1 MGGGSTV
8 STPTKE
14 SFQEAIEE
22 YWHDRPPASFED
34 VMALYGVLA
43 VAESG
48 GELYTTSSKLD
59 PFVDEGRLITV
70 DVNLTGDTPAIE
82 GFDRKPLREDDI
94 PNLGYSHKSSGRGAK
109 YSLTQIGSK
118 NGNDADGVA
127 GTILSRVRSWT
138 GQDRVQSVTGD
149 DGHPDGWIID
159 ALEGLFEKDSDSIE
173 SLKEDIVSRLPA
185 DESIPTV
192 LTFRFRVDTGE
203 IKGPDD
209 RGIDWVYPGDID
221 VLDIAMR
228 RYATGNAADKN
239 IKSGTSEG
247 DAVGVV
253 TGSEGHVVGT
263 PESPLGIFSVK
274 HPDAQPALRKQESW
288 RNYPVSE
295 DVAMLF
301 SKGQDLVEACVHR
314 NGGME
319 TYALPYFAGE
329 LTAEKAQLLY
339 RAIDALRKPDDDET
353 GTPPMARVTY
363 RLQDSDDESIREL
376 AETELRFYMITMPIS
391 DDKNIVAEESAA
403 DTYWL
408 TTLADALVDTRQ
420 GATLDPGRGGFTP
433 FDGWPLLDLPA
444 DRDQGRKVAYGLIA
458 GHEFTNSTFAYR
470 DEEGDDF
477 RRIVDHRLIAGTPI
491 EASVLFQ
498 EYLNRYEDA
507 SEDGDPPPAPLI
519 AQQLVQ
525 LEALSRA
532 GLLNGLDVPIEPDQD
547 MTSITQSDT
556 DMTDVSQI
564 RKQRLKSFLERP
576 LFDSTTRRAAAV
588 SGVLVGQVSWYQEN
602 QRGIGRPLDSK
613 TAGDELT
620 ANGLENA
627 LTSALEKAK
636 IYAHDSEYER
646 DVLFPETVDELL
658 ETTEEMPTKW
668 DIDKRELRFCY
679 VLGHAHGRRS
689 MPVAFDLR
697 EDGTQADTAEE
708 QSAD

>member
-1 MGGGSTV
+1 V
-8 STPTKE
+8 SSPT
-14 SFQEAIEE
+14 SADFQAAIDE
-22 YWHDRPPASFED
+22 YWHGRPPASFED
-34 VMALYGVLA
+34 VMTLYGVLA

-48 GELYTTSSKLD
+48 GELYTTSSKLA
-59 PFVDEGRLITV
+59 PFLDEGRLITV
-70 DVNLTGDTPAIE
+70 DVDLTGETPTME
-82 GFDRKPLREDDI
+82 GFERQPLREDDI
-94 PNLGYSHKSSGRGAK
+94 SNLAYSHKSSGRGAK

-118 NGNDADGVA
+118 SGNDAEGVA
-127 GTILSRVRSWT
+127 NTILGRVRSWT
-138 GQDRVQSVTGD
+138 GQDRVQSVAGD

-159 ALEGLFEKDSDSIE
+159 ALADLFEKE
-173 SLKEDIVSRLPA
+173 SETLTSLEEDLVSRLPP
-185 DESIPTV
+185 DESTPTV
-192 LTFRFRVDTGE
+192 LTIRFRVDTAE
-203 IKGPDD
+203 IEGPDD
-209 RGIDWVYPGDID
+209 RGVDWIHPADID
-221 VLDIAMR
+221 VLNAAMR

-239 IKSGTSEG
+239 IDSGASEG

-253 TGSEGHVVGT
+253 TGDEAHVVGT

-319 TYALPYFAGE
+319 TYAFPYFAGK

-339 RAIDALRKPDDDET
+339 RAIDALRNPDDDET

-363 RLQDSDDESIREL
+363 RLQDSDDEAIREL
-376 AETELRFYMITMPIS
+376 ARTELRFYMITMPIS
-391 DDKNIVAEESAA
+391 DDKNVIAEEPAA

-420 GATLDPGRGGFTP
+420 GPTLQPEHGGFTP
-433 FDGWPLLDLPA
+433 HDGWPLLDLPT
-444 DRDQGRKVAYGLIA
+444 DRDHGRKVAYGLIA

-477 RRIVDHRLIAGTPI
+477 RRIVEHRLIAGTPI
-491 EASVLFQ
+491 QASVLFE
-498 EYLNRYEDA
+498 EYLNRYDDA
-507 SEDGDPPPAPLI
+507 SEGGDPPPAPLI

-525 LEALSRA
+525 LETLSRA
-532 GLLNGLDVPIEPDQD
+532 GLLDGLDVPIEPDQN
-547 MTSITQSDT
+547 MTSVTDNNT
-556 DMTDVSQI
+556 DMTDVAQI
-564 RKQRLKSFLERP
+564 RTQRLESFLDRP
-576 LFDSTTRRAAAV
+576 LFASTTRRAAAV
-588 SGVLVGQVSWYQEN
+588 TGVLVGQVSWHQEN
-602 QRGIGRPLDSK
+602 ERGIGRPLDSK

-620 ANGLENA
+620 KNGLENA

-636 IYAHDSEYER
+636 VYAHDSEYER
-646 DVLFPETVDELL
+646 DVLFPETVDALL
-658 ETTEEMPTKW
+658 ETTEEMPTTW

-689 MPVAFDLR
+689 MPVAFDLKKDDNQT
-697 EDGTQADTAEE
+697 EMTDEQPAD
-708 QSAD
+708 

>member
-1 MGGGSTV
+1 
-8 STPTKE
+8 
-14 SFQEAIEE
+14 
-22 YWHDRPPASFED
+22 
-34 VMALYGVLA
+34 MALYGVLA

-70 DVNLTGDTPAIE
+70 DVDLTGDAPAIE
-82 GFDRKPLREDDI
+82 GFERQPLRESDI
-94 PNLGYSHKSSGRGAK
+94 PNLAYSHKSSGRGAK

-118 NGNDADGVA
+118 NGNDANGVA
-127 GTILSRVRSWT
+127 STILGRVRSWT

-159 ALEGLFEKDSDSIE
+159 ALADLFEKDSDSLE
-173 SLKEDIVSRLPA
+173 SLEEDIVSRLPA

-192 LTFRFRVDTGE
+192 LTIRFRVDTTE
-203 IKGPDD
+203 IEGPDD
-209 RGIDWVYPGDID
+209 RGADWIYPADID
-221 VLDIAMR
+221 VLNAAMR

-239 IKSGTSEG
+239 IDSGASEG

-253 TGSEGHVVGT
+253 TGEEAHVVGT

-301 SKGQDLVEACVHR
+301 SKGQDLIDACVHR
-314 NGGME
+314 NGGIE

-339 RAIDALRKPDDDET
+339 RAIDALRNSDDDET

-363 RLQDSDDESIREL
+363 RFQDSDDETIREL
-376 AETELRFYMITMPIS
+376 AETELRFYMVTMPIS
-391 DDKNIVAEESAA
+391 DDKNVIAEEPAA

-420 GATLDPGRGGFTP
+420 GPTLDPERGGFTP
-433 FDGWPLLDLPA
+433 HQGWPLLDLPTK
-444 DRDQGRKVAYGLIA
+444 RDPGRKVAYGLIA

-477 RRIVDHRLIAGTPI
+477 RRIVDHRIIAGTPI
-491 EASVLFQ
+491 EASVLFG
-498 EYLNRYEDA
+498 EYLDRYDDA

-532 GLLNGLDVPIEPDQD
+532 GLLNGLDVPIEPDQQMTSLTERNID
-547 MTSITQSDT
+547 MTE
-556 DMTDVSQI
+556 VSEI
-564 RKQRLKSFLERP
+564 RTQRLDSFLERP
-576 LFDSTTRRAAAV
+576 LFDATTRRAAAV
-588 SGVLVGQVSWYQEN
+588 AGVLVGQVSWHQEN
-602 QRGIGRPLDSK
+602 ERGVGRPLDSK

-620 ANGLENA
+620 KNGLENA

-636 IYAHDSEYER
+636 VYAHDSEYER
-646 DVLFPETVDELL
+646 DLLFPETVDELI
-658 ETTEEMPTKW
+658 ETTEEMPSKW

-697 EDGTQADTAEE
+697 EDSSQAEMAEE